1 MLSTIIKYLYLIA
14 LIAPMSIL
22 AMPITIITP
31 NETFTL
37 DVEPSDSIDT
47 VKGLVEQQ
55 TSIAQARQIITFNGQ
70 TLENGRSLSD
80 YNVQKNSILNVTKSN
95 VAPSFSANSPWQ
107 QVGSIPSSV
116 GDSTNLNITVGNNNI
131 PYIIFKNGQSQAVV
145 YKFSDTNTWELVGG
159 SALSTDS
166 ASNTDIAFDTNN
178 RLYAAFISGTSVS
191 KKVVVKELVNGSWN
205 ELGSD
210 QITGSNLNHIDLKTD
225 KNGVLYLAYGNSYSY
240 VKKWDGTNW
249 VSVGSQAS
257 GGRSESPEIAFNSM
271 NELHIVSR
279 ITERIPAFVEV
290 RKFDGANWKSLSST
304 GLSGLS
310 VGYPQIAFD
319 SQDTA
324 YVSLINST
332 SYQGPVKVVKLVNDS
347 WSEVGDTS
355 TFSAI
360 RILNLLIDSNDK
372 PLIAFSEQ
380 ATNGRGQL
388 YIYENNTWSSLGQVA
403 PADKAFYFGIRM
415 RAALDSANTFYA
427 IDTTTEIGSPFVVK
441 KTYSAF
447 ENYSKNIS
455 EGTTGET
462 LFNNVSIAD
471 ADNDEVTLTVT
482 LSDTQ
487 FGSLSG
493 TASGSASISYDEAT
507 GILTLSGNLTDVNAS
522 IASIVFNGST
532 NGAGNFTISFSVT
545 DGTASSSI
553 IVGNY
558 SVKEIND
565 PPSVSINTGLS
576 INEGDSKVI
585 TNSMLSAKDSD
596 DSGTGLTYTLKSVP
610 TNGSLFVDA
619 NDNGSLDS
627 GEGLAVNGTFTQQ
640 TLDDSKLYYKHN
652 GTETSSDSFT
662 FELAD
667 GGEDGVEAVTNQ
679 TFAITVSLIN
689 DAPVMSKGP
698 SWEFIG
704 KAHFSENSIRTIRQA
719 TDSDG
724 NRYLAYT
731 NQVNSIE
738 RVWVMKHDGEQWH
751 YLGGEEV
758 AQVAI
763 SSSLSFVIGAD
774 NTPYVAYKD
783 LDRRAVVQK
792 FENGSWQ
799 MLGDQPLSQVS
810 VLHPLLSFDN
820 NNVLHV
826 VYQDL
831 SIDNYTIHVQK
842 WDGNSWLTVAYETT
856 EKTNFYSIKLAFDSN
871 STPYIAYSVNG
882 SDSYFVIKKLI
893 NNTWEHVG
901 PAKVET
907 HIQFFDLLF
916 IGDTPY
922 IAISNSSRE
931 LSVKKF
937 NGTEWELVGNSRP
950 TTDKAYGPD
959 IAVGS
964 DGTLFVAYIDELDY
978 PTKLAVKELNENL
991 WLNVGDY
998 NFASKVYITPALDV
1012 HNNNPVVAFND
1023 GDNEN
1028 RATMMEYSSFEFNK
1042 FALTVSEDS
1051 DATLLFN
1058 SYQVT
1063 DEENDDVTLTVILA
1077 NNTSGLLAG
1086 TASGSAVV
1094 KYDNESATLTL
1105 SGSLTDV
1112 TASLASLS
1120 FKPAA
1125 NFSGSLGIT
1134 FNLTDDSSSML
1145 PVNGTITVTS
1155 VNDVPLITSSAPVWA
1170 TEDTEYLY
1178 SVKASDA
1185 DIGDTLTFSAIGL
1198 PSWLT
1203 MDAKSGVLSGTAT
1216 NDDVGTHYVA
1226 VVVTDAL
1233 NASDRQDFVINVAN
1247 VNDKPTIT
1255 STPVATATEGE
1266 LYSYKFT
1273 AVDVD
1278 PGDSLTYSGLN
1289 LPSWLTFNSVSQ
1301 VLSGTPTNENVGKHA
1316 ITLLAVDSKNEASTQ
1331 KFTLTVM
1338 NVNDAPV
1345 ISSTPITTATED
1357 TVYSYSINATDV
1369 DKDDTLTYTATT
1381 LPSWLNLNSSTGLIS
1396 GTPSNDDVGTHSV
1409 NLTATDSAKAFDSQ
1423 IFTITVENVND
1434 APVISSTPITIA
1446 TEDELYR
1453 YIVSATD
1460 EDADDSLS
1468 YTALG
1473 MPSWLTFD
1481 DTTLT
1486 LSGTPTNDDVGTYN
1500 ITLVVT
1506 DASKEEARQIFTL
1519 TVTNVNDVPDVHD
1532 DTASVDEDNSVA
1544 INILENDSDV
1554 DNDLNPASV
1563 RVVTAPALGKT
1574 SLNTA
1579 NGVITYT
1586 PNENV
1591 NGSDSFTYTV
1601 DDLEN
1606 GRSSIA
1612 TVSITINPVNDAPFA
1627 KIDTAITEEDMAI
1640 EIDVALND
1648 SDIDEGDSLDLSRL
1662 EVITAPENGK
1672 ASVQNERILYTPN
1685 ADFNGSDTF
1694 TYRVADKVGAM
1705 SNQASVIITVGE
1717 VNDAPIAANDVGE
1730 LDEDTSIEL
1739 SILENDLDVDSDLT
1753 IDNVTIT
1760 QAPANGI
1767 VSVNSASGTIS
1778 YKPNA
1783 DYFGSDSFSYSVKDD
1798 QSLISNIAVVKLTI
1812 NSVNDAPVANNDVAQ
1827 LLEDTAHSINVLG
1840 NDLDV
1845 DGSLDKTS
1853 LEVVTEPEFGSTQIV
1868 NGMISYTPNAN
1879 SNGVDSFSYR
1889 VKDDLGVWSNNA
1901 NVSITVTAVNDVP
1914 LANNDAIQIDEDE
1927 SILIDL
1933 TGNDSDVDGS
1943 IDENSVKI
1951 VTEPAFGNVINNID
1965 GTVTYTPASNYVGF
1979 DTFTYSVLDNEG
1991 AKSNIA
1997 SVTITILSVND
2008 APVIESAALTSATQ
2022 DEFYSYTLV
2031 INDVDSADS
2040 YKLSAPELPSWLNFN
2055 LATGELSGTPTN
2067 DDVGTHAVTLLVT
2080 DAEGLT
2086 DTQTFVITV
2095 EDVNDEA
2102 TGGISI
2108 SGEAKQGQTLRV
2120 ESTIEDPDGVGEFTY
2135 QWMRNGVLISGATLS
2150 EYMLTDA
2157 DIGATITVVVTYVDG
2172 NGNTET
2178 FTSGATSPVIIANTA
2193 PVANGEQLSTNED
2206 ESITF
2211 TLSYFD
2217 ENGDDLTFN
2226 LVTPVSNGTLTVDA
2240 NSFTYQPNADFYG
2253 TDSFSYQVSDG
2264 KVSSELA
2271 TVTIIVNPVSDAPI
2285 SVPDS
2290 FTINTDLN
2298 EFVILDV
2305 LANDRDADGDELTI
2319 LNATASAGVV
2329 RIVDNKLEY
2338 LAPVGMTGEVVITYQ
2353 IRDSSGEITEVTLV
2367 VSLVST
2373 SQNITITAPDD
2384 RTIASEGLFTKVNMG
2399 TAIALDSL
2407 GNPVRVTA
2415 SSKGFFASGTHTV
2428 VWTAGEGSDQ
2438 VSATQLIHV
2447 VPQVNFSKDQTAT
2460 EGTTVTIKAI
2470 LNGDAVSYPVIV
2482 PYSVSGDATQG
2493 LDHDLVDGEFV
2504 FNKGQREAQL
2514 IVNLAQDEFEE
2525 GSETVV
2531 VSLSDPQSAVI
2542 GPLGTHTLTIA
2553 EGNVAP
2559 SVQLFASQNGLTTRI
2574 IDKHA
2579 GEVTIS
2585 ALVIDA
2591 NLADTHSY
2599 DWSVSSEII
2608 VDIDQIDDQFSF
2620 DPSNVENGTYQFT
2633 IVASDGD
2640 KTGSMKLELTILE
2653 SAPLLT
2659 SEDTDFDGISD
2670 LQEGYGDSDNDG
2682 IPDYI
2687 DSVSLAKNVLQ
2698 EKFNESEFFLMETE
2712 PGLQLSLGHVAFVAH
2727 GTQTG
2732 ITGEEVE
2739 QFASNSQ
2746 NNVVDASFNYENG
2759 VFDFNVTD
2767 IPVPGQSVSI
2777 VMAQFSPV
2785 PSNAV
2790 YRKLMPTG
2798 WTEFV
2803 VDSKNSIASAP
2814 GVEGFCPPPRDAQYE
2829 EGLKEGY
2836 WCVQLTIEDGGPND
2850 ADGLVNRAI
2859 EDPSGLATLAGTNTK
2874 PDAQND
2880 TVVVKRNT
2888 AAYLD
2893 VLSNDSDADGD
2904 SLTLTS
2910 ASVDIGQVSIANNQ
2924 LYFTPQAEH
2933 LGTASITYAISD
2945 GQGGSSYAKVNVDV
2959 VENEA
2964 PSISLIVD
2972 VSTEDQNPVTVDVL
2986 ANVSDEDN
2994 NSFIIIFASANNG
3007 TVIIN
3012 ADNTLT
3018 YTPNVG
3024 FEGIDTVTF
3033 TVSDGDGGTVEG
3045 QFNVL
3050 VNSKKRVTVESKTRG
3065 GSLPLGL
3072 IVYLFFYMLY
3082 RRYSQKVRR

>member
-22 AMPITIITP
+22 AMPITIIAP

-55 TSIAQARQIITFNGQ
+55 TSIAQARQTITFNGQ

-80 YNVQKNSILNVTKSN
+80 YNVQKNSTLNVTKSN
-95 VAPSFSANSPWQ
+95 AAPSFSANSPWQ

-116 GDSTNLNITVGNNNI
+116 GDSTNLNITVDNNNI

-290 RKFDGANWKSLSST
+290 RKFDGANWHSLSST

-310 VGYPQIAFD
+310 GGYPQIAFD

-627 GEGLAVNGTFTQQ
+627 GEKLAVNGTFTQQ
-640 TLDDSKLYYKHN
+640 TLDDSKLYYKHD
-652 GTETSSDSFT
+652 GSETTSDSFN
-662 FELAD
+662 FDLAD
-667 GGEDGVEAVTNQ
+667 GGEDSVEP
-679 TFAITVSLIN
+679 I
-689 DAPVMSKGP
+689 
-698 SWEFIG
+698 
-704 KAHFSENSIRTIRQA
+704 
-719 TDSDG
+719 
-724 NRYLAYT
+724 T
-731 NQVNSIE
+731 NQVFSTTVIPVNDLPVIESEPVTAVQVDQLYKYQIIVTDAENDEISITASFG
-738 RVWVMKHDGEQWH
+738 D
-751 YLGGEEV
+751 
-758 AQVAI
+758 
-763 SSSLSFVIGAD
+763 SFLSW
-774 NTPYVAYKD
+774 VAY
-783 LDRRAVVQK
+783 
-792 FENGSWQ
+792 
-799 MLGDQPLSQVS
+799 
-810 VLHPLLSFDN
+810 DN
-820 NNVLHV
+820 STRTITGLPEQADIGI
-826 VYQDL
+826 YP
-831 SIDNYTIHVQK
+831 ITIHVLEN
-842 WDGNSWLTVAYETT
+842 GV
-856 EKTNFYSIKLAFDSN
+856 EKLKQEYS
-871 STPYIAYSVNG
+871 
-882 SDSYFVIKKLI
+882 
-893 NNTWEHVG
+893 
-901 PAKVET
+901 
-907 HIQFFDLLF
+907 
-916 IGDTPY
+916 
-922 IAISNSSRE
+922 
-931 LSVKKF
+931 
-937 NGTEWELVGNSRP
+937 
-950 TTDKAYGPD
+950 
-959 IAVGS
+959 
-964 DGTLFVAYIDELDY
+964 
-978 PTKLAVKELNENL
+978 
-991 WLNVGDY
+991 LNVTRK
-998 NFASKVYITPALDV
+998 NEA
-1012 HNNNPVVAFND
+1012 PV
-1023 GDNEN
+1023 
-1028 RATMMEYSSFEFNK
+1028 
-1042 FALTVSEDS
+1042 
-1051 DATLLFN
+1051 
-1058 SYQVT
+1058 
-1063 DEENDDVTLTVILA
+1063 
-1077 NNTSGLLAG
+1077 
-1086 TASGSAVV
+1086 
-1094 KYDNESATLTL
+1094 
-1105 SGSLTDV
+1105 
-1112 TASLASLS
+1112 
-1120 FKPAA
+1120 
-1125 NFSGSLGIT
+1125 
-1134 FNLTDDSSSML
+1134 
-1145 PVNGTITVTS
+1145 
-1155 VNDVPLITSSAPVWA
+1155 ITSSAQVWA

-1203 MDAKSGVLSGTAT
+1203 IDSKTGVLSGTPT

-1226 VVVTDAL
+1226 VVVTDSL

-1255 STPVATATEGE
+1255 STPVTTAKEGE

-1331 KFTLTVM
+1331 KYTLTVL

-1345 ISSTPITTATED
+1345 
-1357 TVYSYSINATDV
+1357 
-1369 DKDDTLTYTATT
+1369 
-1381 LPSWLNLNSSTGLIS
+1381 
-1396 GTPSNDDVGTHSV
+1396 
-1409 NLTATDSAKAFDSQ
+1409 SQ
-1423 IFTITVENVND
+1423 N
-1434 APVISSTPITIA
+1434 
-1446 TEDELYR
+1446 
-1453 YIVSATD
+1453 
-1460 EDADDSLS
+1460 
-1468 YTALG
+1468 
-1473 MPSWLTFD
+1473 
-1481 DTTLT
+1481 
-1486 LSGTPTNDDVGTYN
+1486 
-1500 ITLVVT
+1500 
-1506 DASKEEARQIFTL
+1506 
-1519 TVTNVNDVPDVHD
+1519 
-1532 DTASVDEDNSVA
+1532 DTASVDEDNIVA
-1544 INILENDSDV
+1544 INVLENDTDV
-1554 DNDLNPASV
+1554 DSQLNPASV
-1563 RVVTAPALGKT
+1563 MVVTPPEHGKT

-1579 NGVITYT
+1579 TGVITYT
-1586 PNENV
+1586 PNKDYNGKDSFTYTVEDMEASRSNTSIVSITINAVNDAPIALGDEITTDEDMAVEIDVVANDKDIDSNDAIDLSTLEVVTLPENGDAKV
-1591 NGSDSFTYTV
+1591 SNELIIYTPKANFSGSDSFTYRIA
-1601 DDLEN
+1601 DKA
-1606 GRSSIA
+1606 GAFSKSA
-1612 TVSITINPVNDAPFA
+1612 TVLITIGEINDAPVASADTFELNEDIPTILSILDNDVDVDSELLV
-1627 KIDTAITEEDMAI
+1627 KNVTVTKDPSHGVLNIDSESGQIT
-1640 EIDVALND
+1640 
-1648 SDIDEGDSLDLSRL
+1648 
-1662 EVITAPENGK
+1662 
-1672 ASVQNERILYTPN
+1672 YTPQSN
-1685 ADFNGSDTF
+1685 YFGSDGF
-1694 TYRVADKVGAM
+1694 SYAVKDEQSLM
-1705 SNQASVIITVGE
+1705 SNIAPVNLTIKSI
-1717 VNDAPIAANDVGE
+1717 NDAPIA
-1730 LDEDTSIEL
+1730 
-1739 SILENDLDVDSDLT
+1739 
-1753 IDNVTIT
+1753 
-1760 QAPANGI
+1760 
-1767 VSVNSASGTIS
+1767 
-1778 YKPNA
+1778 
-1783 DYFGSDSFSYSVKDD
+1783 
-1798 QSLISNIAVVKLTI
+1798 
-1812 NSVNDAPVANNDVAQ
+1812 NNDTAVI
-1827 LLEDTAHSINVLG
+1827 LEDTLHNINVLG
-1840 NDLDV
+1840 NDSDV
-1845 DGSLDKTS
+1845 DGSLDES
-1853 LEVVTEPEFGSTQIV
+1853 SIEIV
-1868 NGMISYTPNAN
+1868 NAPLQGIAIASQGVISYTPNAN
-1879 SNGVDSFSYR
+1879 SNGEDTFTYR
-1889 VKDDLGVWSNNA
+1889 VKDDLGEWSNA
-1901 NVSITVTAVNDVP
+1901 ARVSLTVTPVNDAP
-1914 LANNDAIQIDEDE
+1914 LANNDTVQINEDE
-1927 SILIDL
+1927 SIVINVII
-1933 TGNDSDVDGS
+1933 NDDDVDGS
-1943 IDENSVKI
+1943 IDVSSLQIVNS
-1951 VTEPAFGNVINNID
+1951 PSFGQVVNNAD
-1965 GTVTYTPASNYVGF
+1965 GTFAYTHTSNYVGIDSF
-1979 DTFTYSVLDNEG
+1979 SYTLFDNEG

-2040 YKLSAPELPSWLNFN
+2040 YKLSAPELPGWLNFN

-2095 EDVNDEA
+2095 ADVNDEA

-2226 LVTPVSNGTLTVDA
+2226 LVTPVSNGTLTMDA

-2298 EFVILDV
+2298 EFMILDV

-2373 SQNITITAPDD
+2373 SQNITIIAPDD

-2599 DWSVSSEII
+2599 DWSVSSDSI

-2739 QFASNSQ
+2739 QYANNSQ

-2814 GVEGFCPPPRDAQYE
+2814 GVEGFCPPPRDEQYE

-2888 AAYLD
+2888 ATYLD

-2933 LGTASITYAISD
+2933 LGTASISYAISD

-3072 IVYLFFYMLY
+3072 IVYLFFYTLY

>member
-1 MLSTIIKYLYLIA
+1 
-14 LIAPMSIL
+14 MSIL
-22 AMPITIITP
+22 AMPITIIAP

-55 TSIAQARQIITFNGQ
+55 TSIEQARQIITFNGQ

-80 YNVQKNSILNVTKSN
+80 YNVQKNSTLNVTKSN
-95 VAPSFSANSPWQ
+95 VAPSLSVSAWESLGSTRFAGSSNSGNHSRIRLDANDVPWVIFADTSEHNGSVMKFNGTDWEYVGNKNIANGDIYYTDIIFDSNNTPYISFADEGNSGRLRVLSFNGSNWND
-107 QVGSIPSSV
+107 VGSLISSGLGFYSNLAFDNNGVLHVVYNDSNFSNKAVLKKYNGANWVRV
-116 GDSTNLNITVGNNNI
+116 GVEGFSLAKAAYTDLAFDSTNTPYVSFRDFSLDSTSASVMSFDGSSWGYVGKAGVSNVEGNYTNIAIDSKDNI
-131 PYIIFKNGQSQAVV
+131 
-145 YKFSDTNTWELVGG
+145 L
-159 SALSTDS
+159 LSTKTEIS
-166 ASNTDIAFDTNN
+166 
-178 RLYAAFISGTSVS
+178 RLTKRLS
-191 KKVVVKELVNGSWN
+191 
-205 ELGSD
+205 
-210 QITGSNLNHIDLKTD
+210 
-225 KNGVLYLAYGNSYSY
+225 LY
-240 VKKWDGTNW
+240 
-249 VSVGSQAS
+249 
-257 GGRSESPEIAFNSM
+257 
-271 NELHIVSR
+271 
-279 ITERIPAFVEV
+279 
-290 RKFDGANWKSLSST
+290 KFDGTSWTILHEDIT
-304 GLSGLS
+304 GDAVFSPDFVLGKNDIPFIFVTDYGVDPNRGS
-310 VGYPQIAFD
+310 VVTYQN
-319 SQDTA
+319 
-324 YVSLINST
+324 NSW
-332 SYQGPVKVVKLVNDS
+332 QF
-347 WSEVGDTS
+347 VG
-355 TFSAI
+355 A
-360 RILNLLIDSNDK
+360 RG
-372 PLIAFSEQ
+372 FSE
-380 ATNGRGQL
+380 
-388 YIYENNTWSSLGQVA
+388 
-403 PADKAFYFGIRM
+403 AFTDFNRI
-415 RAALDSANTFYA
+415 ALDSQNTPYVFYA
-427 IDTTTEIGSPFVVK
+427 DGNSLAQGTVK
-441 KTYSAF
+441 KYTSTSF
-447 ENYSKNIS
+447 SDSSQSINQGIS
-455 EGTTGET
+455 IGNP
-462 LFNNVSIAD
+462 FQDVKVS
-471 ADNDEVTLTVT
+471 DNDDDNVLLTIS
-482 LSDTQ
+482 LSDTVAGD
-487 FGSLSG
+487 F
-493 TASGSASISYDEAT
+493 SGSASGNAVYSYDANS
-507 GILTLSGNLTDVNAS
+507 GVLTISGSASDVNATIDNLTFS
-522 IASIVFNGST
+522 LDSNYIGE
-532 NGAGNFTISFSVT
+532 FTFTTELT
-545 DGTASSSI
+545 DGTES
-553 IVGNY
+553 VTPVLLTY
-558 SVKEIND
+558 SVNAINQA
-565 PPSVSINTGLS
+565 PSIAINTGLP

-640 TLDDSKLYYKHN
+640 TLDDSKLYYKHD
-652 GTETSSDSFT
+652 GSETTSDSFN
-662 FELAD
+662 FDLAD
-667 GGEDGVEAVTNQ
+667 GGEDSVEP
-679 TFAITVSLIN
+679 I
-689 DAPVMSKGP
+689 
-698 SWEFIG
+698 
-704 KAHFSENSIRTIRQA
+704 
-719 TDSDG
+719 
-724 NRYLAYT
+724 T
-731 NQVNSIE
+731 NQVFSITVIPVNDLPVIE
-738 RVWVMKHDGEQWH
+738 SEPVKV
-751 YLGGEEV
+751 V
-758 AQVAI
+758 QVGQLYTYKIIATD
-763 SSSLSFVIGAD
+763 AD
-774 NTPYVAYKD
+774 NDAITIIVSFGDTFPSWLSYS
-783 LDRRAVVQK
+783 AVTRTITGLPEQTDI
-792 FENGSWQ
+792 GTY
-799 MLGDQPLSQVS
+799 P
-810 VLHPLLSFDN
+810 
-820 NNVLHV
+820 
-826 VYQDL
+826 
-831 SIDNYTIHVQK
+831 ITIHVLEN
-842 WDGNSWLTVAYETT
+842 GV
-856 EKTNFYSIKLAFDSN
+856 EKLKQEYS
-871 STPYIAYSVNG
+871 
-882 SDSYFVIKKLI
+882 
-893 NNTWEHVG
+893 
-901 PAKVET
+901 
-907 HIQFFDLLF
+907 
-916 IGDTPY
+916 
-922 IAISNSSRE
+922 
-931 LSVKKF
+931 LSVTRK
-937 NGTEWELVGNSRP
+937 
-950 TTDKAYGPD
+950 
-959 IAVGS
+959 
-964 DGTLFVAYIDELDY
+964 
-978 PTKLAVKELNENL
+978 NE
-991 WLNVGDY
+991 
-998 NFASKVYITPALDV
+998 A
-1012 HNNNPVVAFND
+1012 PV
-1023 GDNEN
+1023 
-1028 RATMMEYSSFEFNK
+1028 
-1042 FALTVSEDS
+1042 
-1051 DATLLFN
+1051 
-1058 SYQVT
+1058 
-1063 DEENDDVTLTVILA
+1063 
-1077 NNTSGLLAG
+1077 
-1086 TASGSAVV
+1086 
-1094 KYDNESATLTL
+1094 
-1105 SGSLTDV
+1105 
-1112 TASLASLS
+1112 
-1120 FKPAA
+1120 
-1125 NFSGSLGIT
+1125 
-1134 FNLTDDSSSML
+1134 
-1145 PVNGTITVTS
+1145 
-1155 VNDVPLITSSAPVWA
+1155 ITSSAQVWA

-1203 MDAKSGVLSGTAT
+1203 IDSKTGVLSGTPT
-1216 NDDVGTHYVA
+1216 TDDVGTHYVA
-1226 VVVTDAL
+1226 VVVADSL

-1278 PGDSLTYSGLN
+1278 PGDSITYSGLN

-1331 KFTLTVM
+1331 KFTLTVL

-1345 ISSTPITTATED
+1345 
-1357 TVYSYSINATDV
+1357 
-1369 DKDDTLTYTATT
+1369 
-1381 LPSWLNLNSSTGLIS
+1381 
-1396 GTPSNDDVGTHSV
+1396 
-1409 NLTATDSAKAFDSQ
+1409 SQ
-1423 IFTITVENVND
+1423 N
-1434 APVISSTPITIA
+1434 
-1446 TEDELYR
+1446 
-1453 YIVSATD
+1453 
-1460 EDADDSLS
+1460 
-1468 YTALG
+1468 
-1473 MPSWLTFD
+1473 
-1481 DTTLT
+1481 
-1486 LSGTPTNDDVGTYN
+1486 
-1500 ITLVVT
+1500 
-1506 DASKEEARQIFTL
+1506 
-1519 TVTNVNDVPDVHD
+1519 
-1532 DTASVDEDNSVA
+1532 DTASVDEDNIVA
-1544 INILENDSDV
+1544 INVLENDTDV
-1554 DNDLNPASV
+1554 DSQLNPASV
-1563 RVVTAPALGKT
+1563 MVVTPPEHGKT

-1579 NGVITYT
+1579 TGVITYT
-1586 PNENV
+1586 PNKDYNGKDSFTYTVEDMEASRSNTSIVSITINAVNDAPIALGDEITTDEDMAVEIDVVANDKDIDSNDAIDLSTLEVVTLPENGDAKV
-1591 NGSDSFTYTV
+1591 SNELIIYTPKANFSGSDSFTYRIA
-1601 DDLEN
+1601 DKA
-1606 GRSSIA
+1606 GAFSKSA
-1612 TVSITINPVNDAPFA
+1612 TVLITIGEINDAPVASADTFELNEDIPTILSILDNDVDVDSELLV
-1627 KIDTAITEEDMAI
+1627 KNVTVTKDPSHGVLNIDSESGQIT
-1640 EIDVALND
+1640 
-1648 SDIDEGDSLDLSRL
+1648 
-1662 EVITAPENGK
+1662 
-1672 ASVQNERILYTPN
+1672 YTPQSN
-1685 ADFNGSDTF
+1685 YFGSDGF
-1694 TYRVADKVGAM
+1694 SYAVKDEQSLM
-1705 SNQASVIITVGE
+1705 SNIAPVNLTIKSI
-1717 VNDAPIAANDVGE
+1717 NDAPIA
-1730 LDEDTSIEL
+1730 
-1739 SILENDLDVDSDLT
+1739 
-1753 IDNVTIT
+1753 
-1760 QAPANGI
+1760 
-1767 VSVNSASGTIS
+1767 
-1778 YKPNA
+1778 
-1783 DYFGSDSFSYSVKDD
+1783 
-1798 QSLISNIAVVKLTI
+1798 
-1812 NSVNDAPVANNDVAQ
+1812 NNDTAVI
-1827 LLEDTAHSINVLG
+1827 LEDTLHNINVLG
-1840 NDLDV
+1840 NDSDV
-1845 DGSLDKTS
+1845 DGSLDES
-1853 LEVVTEPEFGSTQIV
+1853 SIEIV
-1868 NGMISYTPNAN
+1868 NAPLQGIAIASQGVISYTPNAN
-1879 SNGVDSFSYR
+1879 SNGEDTFTYR
-1889 VKDDLGVWSNNA
+1889 VKDDLGEWSNA
-1901 NVSITVTAVNDVP
+1901 ARVSLTVTPVNDAP
-1914 LANNDAIQIDEDE
+1914 LANNDTVQINEDE
-1927 SILIDL
+1927 SIVINVII
-1933 TGNDSDVDGS
+1933 NDDDVDGS
-1943 IDENSVKI
+1943 IDVSSLQI
-1951 VTEPAFGNVINNID
+1951 VDSPSFGQVVNNAD
-1965 GTVTYTPASNYVGF
+1965 GTFAYTPTSNYVGIDSF
-1979 DTFTYSVLDNEG
+1979 SYTLFDNEG

-2040 YKLSAPELPSWLNFN
+2040 YKLSAPELPGWLNFN

-2095 EDVNDEA
+2095 ADVNDEA

-2217 ENGDDLTFN
+2217 DNGDDLTFN
-2226 LVTPVSNGTLTVDA
+2226 LVTPVSNGTLTMDA

-2514 IVNLAQDEFEE
+2514 VVNLAQDEYEE

-2559 SVQLFASQNGLTTRI
+2559 SVQLFASQNGLTSRI

-2599 DWSVSSEII
+2599 DWSVSSDSII
-2608 VDIDQIDDQFSF
+2608 DIDQIDDQFSF

-2959 VENEA
+2959 VENKA

-3012 ADNTLT
+3012 TDNTLT

-3072 IVYLFFYMLY
+3072 IVYLFFYTLY

>member
-1 MLSTIIKYLYLIA
+1 
-14 LIAPMSIL
+14 MSIL
-22 AMPITIITP
+22 AMPITIIAP

-55 TSIAQARQIITFNGQ
+55 TSIEQARQIITFNGQ

-80 YNVQKNSILNVTKSN
+80 YNVQKNSTLNVTKSN
-95 VAPSFSANSPWQ
+95 AAPSFSANSPWQ

-116 GDSTNLNITVGNNNI
+116 GDSKNLNITVDNNNI
-131 PYIIFKNGQSQAVV
+131 PYIIFRNGHHQAVV

-178 RLYAAFISGTSVS
+178 HLYAAFISGTSVS

-257 GGRSESPEIAFNSM
+257 GGRSESPEIAFNSK

-290 RKFDGANWKSLSST
+290 RKFDGTYWKSLSST

-310 VGYPQIAFD
+310 GGYPQIAFD

-332 SYQGPVKVVKLVNDS
+332 SYQGPVKVLKLVNDS

-372 PLIAFSEQ
+372 LLIAFSEQ

-388 YIYENNTWSSLGQVA
+388 YIYESNKWSSLGQVA
-403 PADKAFYFGIRM
+403 PADKAFYYGIKM

-427 IDTTTEIGSPFVVK
+427 IDAMTEVDSPFVVK

-447 ENYSKNIS
+447 ENYNKNIS
-455 EGTTGET
+455 EGATGET
-462 LFNNVSIAD
+462 LLNNVSIAD
-471 ADNDEVTLTVT
+471 PDNDEVTLTVT

-532 NGAGNFTISFSVT
+532 NEAGNFTISFSVT

-585 TNSMLSAKDSD
+585 TNSLLAANDSD

-627 GEGLAVNGTFTQQ
+627 GEKLAVNGTFTQQ

-652 GTETSSDSFT
+652 GTETNSDSFT
-662 FELAD
+662 FDLAD

-679 TFAITVSLIN
+679 NFTITVSLTN
-689 DAPVMSKGP
+689 DAPVMVTKPKWGFAGNTGFSIAASFYVSLELDSHDIPYVVFSDKFNNRNVLSGIKLEGDSWQYVGP
-698 SWEFIG
+698 ERFHTGITSGLKMAIDS
-704 KAHFSENSIRTIRQA
+704 HNVPHIIFSDIS
-719 TDSDG
+719 
-724 NRYLAYT
+724 
-731 NQVNSIE
+731 
-738 RVWVMKHDGEQWH
+738 
-751 YLGGEEV
+751 LGG
-758 AQVAI
+758 
-763 SSSLSFVIGAD
+763 
-774 NTPYVAYKD
+774 K
-783 LDRRAVVQK
+783 AVVQK
-792 FENGSWQ
+792 FINGSWQ
-799 MLGDQPLSQVS
+799 TIGGAPVNLGEVAYTSIAIDSA
-810 VLHPLLSFDN
+810 DN
-820 NNVLHV
+820 LYVA
-826 VYQDL
+826 YQD
-831 SIDNYTIHVQK
+831 SSYFNKAIVKK
-842 WDGNSWLTVAYETT
+842 WDGTNWLTVGG
-856 EKTNFYSIKLAFDSN
+856 TNVTPSDARFISLAFDDSD
-871 STPYIAYSVNG
+871 TLFLAYVDKRNDKWFG
-882 SDSYFVIKKLI
+882 
-893 NNTWEHVG
+893 N
-901 PAKVET
+901 
-907 HIQFFDLLF
+907 
-916 IGDTPY
+916 
-922 IAISNSSRE
+922 
-931 LSVKKF
+931 VKKF
-937 NGTEWELVGNSRP
+937 VNDSWVPVGPVDSLENVYSSNFALNNNTPYFVNANSSEIFVRKFDGTDWVLVGEQGFSAENKYTPDIEFDSNNRPHVAYTNRTYTNGTEGFEVRVTSFDGTSWHTVSPLGVRSG
-950 TTDKAYGPD
+950 KAYQYGFA
-959 IAVGS
+959 IAS
-964 DGTLFVAYIDELDY
+964 DDSLYI
-978 PTKLAVKELNENL
+978 
-991 WLNVGDY
+991 
-998 NFASKVYITPALDV
+998 S
-1012 HNNNPVVAFND
+1012 FND
-1023 GDNEN
+1023 SADDYKASVLKSS
-1028 RATMMEYSSFEFNK
+1028 RAVFDSY
-1042 FALTVSEDS
+1042 ALSVAEDS
-1051 DATLLFN
+1051 DASLLFDN
-1058 SYQVT
+1058 YQIT
-1063 DEENDDVTLTVILA
+1063 DEEGDDVTLTITLA

-1134 FNLTDDSSSML
+1134 FNLTDGSSSIP

-1155 VNDVPLITSSAPVWA
+1155 VNDVPRITSSAPVWA

-1203 MDAKSGVLSGTAT
+1203 IDSKTGVLSGTPT
-1216 NDDVGTHYVA
+1216 NDDVGTRYIA

-1247 VNDKPTIT
+1247 VNDKPVIT
-1255 STPVATATEGE
+1255 SSPVTVALEDAQ
-1266 LYSYKFT
+1266 YSYTVT
-1273 AVDVD
+1273 ASDVD
-1278 PGDSLTYSGLN
+1278 AGDSLSYTVSSAQG
-1289 LPSWLTFNSVSQ
+1289 LPSWLSYDPVTRT
-1301 VLSGTPTNENVGKHA
+1301 LTGIPTNDDVGTYN
-1316 ITLLAVDSKNEASTQ
+1316 ITVVVTDTSSEEARQ
-1331 KFTLTVM
+1331 LFTLTVT

-1357 TVYSYSINATDV
+1357 SVYNYTVSATDV
-1369 DKDDTLTYTATT
+1369 DKGDTLTYSAKT
-1381 LPSWLNLNSSTGLIS
+1381 LPSWLSLNAATGLVS
-1396 GTPSNDDVGTHSV
+1396 GTPSNDDVGTHTVS
-1409 NLTATDSAKAFDSQ
+1409 LTVTDSAKETDSQ
-1423 IFTITVENVND
+1423 MFSITVENVND
-1434 APVISSTPITIA
+1434 APVFSSTPITTA
-1446 TEDELYR
+1446 TEDELYS

-1460 EDADDSLS
+1460 VDADDSLS

-1473 MPSWLTFD
+1473 IPSWLTFD

-1563 RVVTAPALGKT
+1563 RVITAPALGKT

-1606 GRSSIA
+1606 GRSAIA
-1612 TVSITINPVNDAPFA
+1612 TVSITINPVNDAPIA

-1662 EVITAPENGK
+1662 EVVTAPENGK

-1705 SNQASVIITVGE
+1705 SNQASVIVTVGE

-1739 SILENDLDVDSDLT
+1739 SILDNDLDVDSDLT

-1767 VSVNSASGTIS
+1767 VSVNSALGTIS

-1783 DYFGSDSFSYSVKDD
+1783 DFFGSDSFSYSVKDD

-1812 NSVNDAPVANNDVAQ
+1812 NSVNDAPEANNDVAQ

-1879 SNGVDSFSYR
+1879 SNGEDTFTYR
-1889 VKDDLGVWSNNA
+1889 VKDDLGEWSNA
-1901 NVSITVTAVNDVP
+1901 ARVSLTVTPVNDAP
-1914 LANNDAIQIDEDE
+1914 LANNDTVQINEDE
-1927 SILIDL
+1927 SIVINVII
-1933 TGNDSDVDGS
+1933 NDDDVDGS
-1943 IDENSVKI
+1943 IDVSSLQIVNS
-1951 VTEPAFGNVINNID
+1951 PSFGQVVNNAD
-1965 GTVTYTPASNYVGF
+1965 GTFAYTPTSNYVGIDSF
-1979 DTFTYSVLDNEG
+1979 SYTLFDNEG

-2040 YKLSAPELPSWLNFN
+2040 YKLSAPELPGWLNFN

-2095 EDVNDEA
+2095 ADVNDEA

-2217 ENGDDLTFN
+2217 QNGDDLTFN
-2226 LVTPVSNGTLTVDA
+2226 LVTPVSNGTLTMDA

-2319 LNATASAGVV
+2319 LNAIASAGVV

-2504 FNKGQREAQL
+2504 FNEGQREAQL

-2591 NLADTHSY
+2591 NLADTHTY
-2599 DWSVSSEII
+2599 DWSVSSDSII
-2608 VDIDQIDDQFSF
+2608 DIDQIDDQFSF

-2959 VENEA
+2959 VENKA

-3072 IVYLFFYMLY
+3072 IVYLFFYTLY